1 MNYNSYNLAITIGK
15 VTITAGR
22 STLLITPFYIAI
34 IASAAI
40 AGTAAYMLNPS
51 KNN

>member
-15 VTITAGR
+15 LTITAGR
-22 STLLITPFYIAI
+22 STLWITPFYIAI
-34 IASAAI
+34 IASAAV
-40 AGTAAYMLNPS
+40 AGTAAYALNPS